1 MVGAVETDLIKKCT
15 DAGIRM
21 TDQRSLIIETLL
33 SSDDHPDADQ
43 VYRRAV
49 EKDRSISL
57 PTVYRTLNLLDDAGI
72 IKKINMNDGKARF
85 ESVREDHDHLID
97 ADNGHIHEFYN
108 QELKQM
114 LNSIAEKMGYEI
126 LDHRIEIVGRKR
138 GESNC
143 DCIKIKVY

>member
-1 MVGAVETDLIKKCT
+1 VEIDLLKKCN

-21 TDQRSLIIETLL
+21 TAQRSLIIETLIG
-33 SSDDHPDADQ
+33 SDDHPDADQ

-49 EKDRSISL
+49 ERDEAISL

-108 QELKQM
+108 QELKKI
-114 LNSIAEKMGYEI
+114 LESIAENMGYEVI
-126 LDHRIEIVGRKR
+126 NHRIEIVGRKR

-143 DCIKIKVY
+143 DCIQIKVY

>member
-1 MVGAVETDLIKKCT
+1 MEIDLLKKCN

-21 TDQRSLIIETLL
+21 TAQRSLIIETLIG
-33 SSDDHPDADQ
+33 SDDHPDADQ
-43 VYRRAV
+43 LYRRAV
-49 EKDRSISL
+49 ERDEAISL

-85 ESVREDHDHLID
+85 ESVRGDHDHLID

-108 QELKQM
+108 RELKKI
-114 LNSIAEKMGYEI
+114 LESIAENMGYEVI
-126 LDHRIEIVGRKR
+126 DHRIEIVGRKR

-143 DCIKIKVY
+143 DCIQIKVY

>member
-1 MVGAVETDLIKKCT
+1 VEIDLLKKCN

-21 TDQRSLIIETLL
+21 TAQRSLIIETLIG
-33 SSDDHPDADQ
+33 SDDHPDADQ

-49 EKDRSISL
+49 ERDEAISL

-108 QELKQM
+108 QELKKI
-114 LNSIAEKMGYEI
+114 LESIAENMGYEVI
-126 LDHRIEIVGRKR
+126 DHRIEIVGRKR

-143 DCIKIKVY
+143 DCIQIKVY

>member
-1 MVGAVETDLIKKCT
+1 METDLLKKCN

-21 TDQRSLIIETLL
+21 TAQRSLIIETLIG
-33 SSDDHPDADQ
+33 SDDHPDADQ

-49 EKDRSISL
+49 ERDEAISL

-85 ESVREDHDHLID
+85 ESVRGDHDHLID

-108 QELKQM
+108 RELKKI
-114 LNSIAEKMGYEI
+114 LVSIAENMGYEVI
-126 LDHRIEIVGRKR
+126 DHRIEIVGRKR

-143 DCIKIKVY
+143 DCIQIKVY

>member
-1 MVGAVETDLIKKCT
+1 MEIDLLKKCN

-21 TDQRSLIIETLL
+21 TAQRSLIIETLIG
-33 SSDDHPDADQ
+33 SDDHPDADQ

-49 EKDRSISL
+49 ERDEAISL

-85 ESVREDHDHLID
+85 ESVREEHDHLID

-108 QELKQM
+108 QELKKM
-114 LNSIAEKMGYEI
+114 LESIAEKMGYEVI
-126 LDHRIEIVGRKR
+126 DHKIEIVGRKR

-143 DCIKIKVY
+143 DCIQIKVY

>member
-1 MVGAVETDLIKKCT
+1 VEIDLLKKCN

-21 TDQRSLIIETLL
+21 TAQRSLIIETLVG
-33 SSDDHPDADQ
+33 SDDHPDADQ

-49 EKDRSISL
+49 ERDQSISL

-108 QELKQM
+108 QELKKI
-114 LNSIAEKMGYEI
+114 LESIAENMGYEVI
-126 LDHRIEIVGRKR
+126 DHRIEIVGRKR

-143 DCIKIKVY
+143 DCIQIKVY

>member
-1 MVGAVETDLIKKCT
+1 
-15 DAGIRM
+15 M
-21 TDQRSLIIETLL
+21 TAQRSLIIETLVG
-33 SSDDHPDADQ
+33 SDDHPDADQ

-49 EKDRSISL
+49 ERDQSISL

-108 QELKQM
+108 QELKKI
-114 LNSIAEKMGYEI
+114 LGSIAENMGYEVI
-126 LDHRIEIVGRKR
+126 DHRIEIVGRKR

-143 DCIKIKVY
+143 DCIQIKVY

>member
-1 MVGAVETDLIKKCT
+1 
-15 DAGIRM
+15 M
-21 TDQRSLIIETLL
+21 TAQRSLIIETLIG
-33 SSDDHPDADQ
+33 SDDHPDADQ

-49 EKDRSISL
+49 ERDRSISL

-85 ESVREDHDHLID
+85 ESVRGDHDHLID

-108 QELKQM
+108 QELKKI
-114 LNSIAEKMGYEI
+114 LESIAENMGYEVI
-126 LDHRIEIVGRKR
+126 DHRIEIVGRKR

-143 DCIKIKVY
+143 DCIQIKVY

>member
-1 MVGAVETDLIKKCT
+1 METDLLKKCN

-21 TDQRSLIIETLL
+21 TAQRSLIIETLIG
-33 SSDDHPDADQ
+33 SDDHPDADQ

-49 EKDRSISL
+49 ERDESISL

-85 ESVREDHDHLID
+85 ESVRGDHDHLID

-108 QELKQM
+108 QELKKI
-114 LNSIAEKMGYEI
+114 LASIAENMGYEVI
-126 LDHRIEIVGRKR
+126 DHRIEIVGRKR

-143 DCIKIKVY
+143 DCIQIKVY

>member
-1 MVGAVETDLIKKCT
+1 
-15 DAGIRM
+15 M
-21 TDQRSLIIETLL
+21 TAQRSLIIETLIG
-33 SSDDHPDADQ
+33 SDDHPDADQ

-49 EKDRSISL
+49 ERDESISL

-85 ESVREDHDHLID
+85 ESVRGDHDHLID

-108 QELKQM
+108 RELKKI
-114 LNSIAEKMGYEI
+114 LESIAENMGYEVI
-126 LDHRIEIVGRKR
+126 DHRIEIVGRKR

-143 DCIKIKVY
+143 DCIQIKVY

>member
-1 MVGAVETDLIKKCT
+1 METDLLKKCN

-21 TDQRSLIIETLL
+21 TAQRSLIIETLIG
-33 SSDDHPDADQ
+33 SDDHPDADQ

-49 EKDRSISL
+49 ERDESISL

-85 ESVREDHDHLID
+85 ESVRGDHDHLID

-108 QELKQM
+108 QELKKI
-114 LNSIAEKMGYEI
+114 LESIAENMGYEVI
-126 LDHRIEIVGRKR
+126 DHRIEIVGRKR

-143 DCIKIKVY
+143 DCIQIKVY

>member
-1 MVGAVETDLIKKCT
+1 MEIDLLKKCN

-21 TDQRSLIIETLL
+21 TAQRSLIIETLIG
-33 SSDDHPDADQ
+33 SDDHPDADQ

-49 EKDRSISL
+49 ERDEAISL

-108 QELKQM
+108 QELKKI
-114 LNSIAEKMGYEI
+114 LESIAENMGYEVI
-126 LDHRIEIVGRKR
+126 DHRIEIVGRRR

-143 DCIKIKVY
+143 DCIQIKVY

>member
-1 MVGAVETDLIKKCT
+1 MEIDLLKKCN

-21 TDQRSLIIETLL
+21 TAQRSLIIETLIG
-33 SSDDHPDADQ
+33 SDDHPDADQ

-49 EKDRSISL
+49 ERDESISL

-85 ESVREDHDHLID
+85 ESVRGDHDHLID

-108 QELKQM
+108 RELKKI
-114 LNSIAEKMGYEI
+114 LESIAENMGYEVI
-126 LDHRIEIVGRKR
+126 DHRIEIVGRKR

-143 DCIKIKVY
+143 DCIQIKVY

>member
-1 MVGAVETDLIKKCT
+1 MEIDLLKKCN

-21 TDQRSLIIETLL
+21 TAQRSLIIETLIG
-33 SSDDHPDADQ
+33 SDDHPDADQ

-49 EKDRSISL
+49 ERDEAISL

-97 ADNGHIHEFYN
+97 ADNGYIHEFYN
-108 QELKQM
+108 QELKKI
-114 LNSIAEKMGYEI
+114 LESIAENMGYEVI
-126 LDHRIEIVGRKR
+126 DHRIEIVGRKR

-143 DCIKIKVY
+143 DCIQIKVY

>member
-1 MVGAVETDLIKKCT
+1 MEIDLLKKCN

-21 TDQRSLIIETLL
+21 TAQRSLIIETLIG
-33 SSDDHPDADQ
+33 SDDHPDADQ

-49 EKDRSISL
+49 ERDEAISL

-108 QELKQM
+108 QELKKI
-114 LNSIAEKMGYEI
+114 LESIAENMGYEVI
-126 LDHRIEIVGRKR
+126 DHRIEIVGRKR

-143 DCIKIKVY
+143 DCIQIKVY

>member
-1 MVGAVETDLIKKCT
+1 MEIDLLKKCN

-21 TDQRSLIIETLL
+21 TAQRSLIIETLIG
-33 SSDDHPDADQ
+33 SDDHPDADQ

-49 EKDRSISL
+49 ERDESISL

-108 QELKQM
+108 QELKKV
-114 LNSIAEKMGYEI
+114 LESIAESMGYEVI
-126 LDHRIEIVGRKR
+126 DHRIEIVGRKR

-143 DCIKIKVY
+143 DCIQIKVY

>member
-1 MVGAVETDLIKKCT
+1 MEIDLLKKCN

-21 TDQRSLIIETLL
+21 TAQRSLIIETLIG
-33 SSDDHPDADQ
+33 SDDHPDADQ

-49 EKDRSISL
+49 ERDEAISL

-108 QELKQM
+108 QELKKI
-114 LNSIAEKMGYEI
+114 LESIAENMGYEVI
-126 LDHRIEIVGRKR
+126 NHRIEIVGRKR

-143 DCIKIKVY
+143 DCIQIKVY

>member
-1 MVGAVETDLIKKCT
+1 MEIDLLKKCN

-21 TDQRSLIIETLL
+21 TAQLSLIIETLIG
-33 SSDDHPDADQ
+33 SDDHPDADQ

-49 EKDRSISL
+49 ERDEAISL

-108 QELKQM
+108 QELKKI
-114 LNSIAEKMGYEI
+114 LESIAENMGYEVI
-126 LDHRIEIVGRKR
+126 DHRIEIVGRKR

-143 DCIKIKVY
+143 DCIQIKVY

>member
-1 MVGAVETDLIKKCT
+1 MLETNLLRKCI
-15 DAGIRM
+15 DAGIRL
-21 TDQRSLIIETLL
+21 TAQRTLIIETLL
-33 SSDDHPDADQ
+33 NSDDHPDADL

-49 EKDRSISL
+49 EQDQSISL

-72 IKKINMNDGKARF
+72 VKKINMNDGKARF
-85 ESVREDHDHLID
+85 ESAREDHDHLID

-114 LNSIAEKMGYEI
+114 LNQIAEKMGYEVI
-126 LDHRIEIVGRKR
+126 DHRIEIIGKKR

-143 DCIKIKVY
+143 DCIQIKVY

>member
-1 MVGAVETDLIKKCT
+1 MVDAVETDLIKKCT

-57 PTVYRTLNLLDDAGI
+57 PTVYRMLNLLDDAGI

>member
-1 MVGAVETDLIKKCT
+1 MEIDLLKKCN

-21 TDQRSLIIETLL
+21 TAQRSLIIETLVG
-33 SSDDHPDADQ
+33 SDDHPDADQ

-49 EKDRSISL
+49 ERDQSISL

-85 ESVREDHDHLID
+85 ESVKGEHDHLID
-97 ADNGHIHEFYN
+97 ADNGYIHEFYN
-108 QELKQM
+108 QELKKI
-114 LNSIAEKMGYEI
+114 LESIADKMGYEVI
-126 LDHRIEIVGRKR
+126 DHRIEIVGRKR

-143 DCIKIKVY
+143 DCIQIKVY

>member
-1 MVGAVETDLIKKCT
+1 LVNAVETDLLKKCN

-21 TDQRSLIIETLL
+21 TAQRSLIIETLIG
-33 SSDDHPDADQ
+33 SDDHPDADQ

-49 EKDRSISL
+49 ERDQSISL

-108 QELKQM
+108 QELKKM
-114 LNSIAEKMGYEI
+114 LDSIAGKMGYEVI
-126 LDHRIEIVGRKR
+126 DHRIEIIGRKS

-143 DCIKIKVY
+143 DCIRIKVY

>member
-1 MVGAVETDLIKKCT
+1 METDLLKKCN

-21 TDQRSLIIETLL
+21 TAQRSLIIETLIG
-33 SSDDHPDADQ
+33 SDDHPDADQ

-49 EKDRSISL
+49 ERDESISL

-85 ESVREDHDHLID
+85 ESVRGDHDHLID

-108 QELKQM
+108 RELKKI
-114 LNSIAEKMGYEI
+114 LESIAENMGYEVI
-126 LDHRIEIVGRKR
+126 DHRIEIVGRKR

-143 DCIKIKVY
+143 DCIQIKVY

>member
-1 MVGAVETDLIKKCT
+1 METDLIKKCT

>member
-1 MVGAVETDLIKKCT
+1 MVDAVETDLIKKCT

-21 TDQRSLIIETLL
+21 TDQRTLIIETLL

>member
-1 MVGAVETDLIKKCT
+1 METDLLKKCN

-21 TDQRSLIIETLL
+21 TAQRSLIIETLIG
-33 SSDDHPDADQ
+33 SDDHPDADQ

-49 EKDRSISL
+49 ERDESISL

-108 QELKQM
+108 RELKKI
-114 LNSIAEKMGYEI
+114 LESIAENMGYEVI
-126 LDHRIEIVGRKR
+126 DHRIEIVGRKR

-143 DCIKIKVY
+143 DCIQIKVY